1 MKTKC
6 IVQTTNLSSDG
17 YPRYFDREHYRNTGK
32 IKYRPLHQK
41 VCRDHHG
48 PKPSP
53 KHMVRHLCNNRACYN
68 PEHLAWGTHQD
79 NMDDMTRAGRQA
91 RGERI
96 ATSKFTEEQVR
107 ELIALK
113 PKGRAPYGYT
123 KKICAEYNI
132 EASHLWGIWRGLSWK
147 HIPR

>member
-1 MKTKC
+1 
-6 IVQTTNLSSDG
+6 
-17 YPRYFDREHYRNTGK
+17 
-32 IKYRPLHQK
+32 
-41 VCRDHHG
+41 
-48 PKPSP
+48 
-53 KHMVRHLCNNRACYN
+53 
-68 PEHLAWGTHQD
+68 
-79 NMDDMTRAGRQA
+79 MDDMTRAGRQA

-123 KKICAEYNI
+123 KKICLKYNI
-132 EASHLWGIWRGLSWK
+132 NDCHLRDIWSGRRWK